1 MRILLNIKENKVDD
15 LLEFIKKNNIEFD
28 LIEQEDSINEELKQ
42 ALFEVK
48 LIKRGILKEK
58 TLSDFID
65 EL

>member
-1 MRILLNIKENKVDD
+1 MKIILNIKENKVED

>member
-1 MRILLNIKENKVDD
+1 MRIILNINENKVDD

-58 TLSDFID
+58 TLSDFIN

>member
-1 MRILLNIKENKVDD
+1 MKIILNIKENKVDD